1 MSSEQN
7 ASISINFVRLL
18 LVLTF
23 FLISFG
29 QLQRIQLSFNVA
41 FYLHDF
47 LIGLIFFT
55 LLIKTYFNQQR
66 LWPSLVELKWV
77 LIFLGWSLISL
88 IINQFTSGFQLIP
101 WLYWVRLLTY
111 LGTGWLIATQAQLN
125 SAFNR
130 WARLAMWAALINF
143 VLIGFAQYL
152 LIPDL
157 RFLAD
162 AGWDVHYFRLAGSM
176 LDPNFLGMLLGM
188 GLIFLLL
195 KTNFHDQKKR
205 ILFTA
210 IITLALALT
219 YSRSSYLSFAVMMMV
234 LIASPHKLKS
244 KNVRTLA
251 AALSIL
257 LLFLIPVLPRP
268 GGLGVKLSRTE
279 TIDSRVHTNQT
290 LIKSLNV
297 KDWLIGRGLFTPTV
311 NLAAADDQITHAHFP
326 DNILVFILSG
336 AGLPG
341 LLLFI
346 KFIWER
352 LYTMYQKNLA
362 NFLLLLGILTHS
374 FFNLSLLEPINL
386 LILLLGLSL

>member
-1 MSSEQN
+1 MSSKQN

-279 TIDSRVHTNQT
+279 TIDSRVQTNQT

>member
-1 MSSEQN
+1 MSSKQN

>member
-29 QLQRIQLSFNVA
+29 QLQRIQLSFNAA

-55 LLIKTYFNQQR
+55 LLIKTYFNQQK
-66 LWPSLVELKWV
+66 LWPSIAELKWG

-88 IINQFTSGFQLIP
+88 MINQFSSGFQLIP
-101 WLYWVRLLTY
+101 WLYWGRLLTY
-111 LGTGWLIATQAQLN
+111 LGTGWLIATQARLN

-130 WARLAMWAALINF
+130 WGRLAMWAALINF

-157 RFLAD
+157 RFLAE

-251 AALSIL
+251 AALLIL

-279 TIDSRVHTNQT
+279 TIDSRIHTNQT
-290 LIKSLNV
+290 LITSLDV

-326 DNILVFILSG
+326 DNILVFVLSG

-341 LLLFI
+341 LFLFI
-346 KFIWER
+346 KFIWEK
-352 LYTMYQKNLA
+352 LYSMYQKNLA
-362 NFLLLLGILTHS
+362 NFLLLFGILIHS
-374 FFNLSLLEPINL
+374 FFNLTLLEPINL

>member
-1 MSSEQN
+1 MSSKQN

-311 NLAAADDQITHAHFP
+311 NLTAADDQITHAHFP
-326 DNILVFILSG
+326 DNILVFVLSS